1 MLLTYESDEQIF
13 IARSQYHEKDIV
25 KSAGGFRWH
34 STKKYWWTK
43 FLDGPLNLIDYLD
56 ESATKHLI
64 SMTGENIE
72 KLQASTMADSD
83 FEVPAP
89 EGLKYRPF
97 QRAGVAFIEKT
108 NGRTLV
114 GDEMGLGKTIE
125 ALGYCNLHPEFKKIL
140 VICPASLKANWRREA
155 QKWLIHD
162 TKMLI
167 MEGSFY
173 GRIDK
178 DPDVRQM
185 VIVNYDVLH
194 RREDL
199 LQDWDLVIADECHKI
214 KNPKAKRT
222 KAFLD
227 ICIPADHVVALT
239 GTPILNRP
247 LELWNIIHLLD
258 PKAWEHLRAF
268 KNRYCWD
275 DDTGTYNGKR
285 NLEELQEKLRTSVMI
300 RRFKS
305 QVLAEL
311 PDKQY
316 TVIEVESDANVKM
329 LEEQIMTFIDRDALD
344 TLLHADKEDSKT
356 KSMTFFNIFGEQ
368 QPFEL
373 ISKFRHAAAIAKLST
388 VIEYTQELLEDA
400 DKVIVF
406 AHHKV
411 IQQALLQKFPDAAYI
426 RGGMPNDERQAQVDK
441 FQEDPNCHVFIGSLK
456 AASEGITLTAA
467 SQVVMAEIDWTPAAM
482 QQAEDRAHRIGQRDM
497 VNIHML
503 ITGGIEGWI
512 AQLVAEKE
520 EIIEASVGAN
530 SDAMDPRLDE
540 LKKKMQSLHGHLG
553 KAKDIALE
561 QSRQDAEQAKVRK
574 HKMAAAYAEA
584 GITDKKME
592 TAQEMCRYLSS
603 VCDGAA
609 AEDGTGF
616 NKFDSQFGKSL
627 AGKDFWT
634 VKMYL
639 SVTKMMRKY
648 KGQLPAHQYEVVYG
662 G

>member
-1 MLLTYESDEQIF
+1 MLLTYDSAEQIYT
-13 IARSQYHEKDIV
+13 AKTQYHEKDIV

-34 STKKYWWTK
+34 PTKKCWWTK
-43 FLDGPLNLIDYLD
+43 FNDGPLNLIDYLD

-64 SMTGENIE
+64 SVTGENIE

-83 FEVPAP
+83 FAVPANN
-89 EGLKYRPF
+89 GLKYRPF
-97 QRAGVAFIEKT
+97 QRAGVAFIERT
-108 NGRTLV
+108 NGRTLI
-114 GDEMGLGKTIE
+114 GDEMGLGKTIQ
-125 ALGYCNLHPEFKKIL
+125 ALGYLNLHPDFKKIL
-140 VICPASLKANWRREA
+140 VICPASLKANWRRES
-155 QKWLIHD
+155 QKWLTQE
-162 TKMLI
+162 TKITI
-167 MEGSFY
+167 MEGSYY
-173 GRIDK
+173 GRADK

-199 LQDWDLVIADECHKI
+199 LADWDCVIVDECHKI

-222 KAFLD
+222 QAFLN
-227 ICIPADHVVALT
+227 ICENVQSVVALT

-247 LELWNIIHLLD
+247 LELWNIISLLD
-258 PKAWEHLRAF
+258 PKAFDNQRAF

-275 DDTGTYNGKR
+275 DATRTYNGQR
-285 NLEELQEKLRTSVMI
+285 NLDELQEKLRTSVMI

-329 LEEQIMTFIDRDALD
+329 LEEQIMDFVDREALD
-344 TLLHADKEDSKT
+344 TLLHADKEDSKA

-388 VIEYTQELLEDA
+388 VIEYTTELLEETE
-400 DKVIVF
+400 KVIVF
-406 AHHKV
+406 AHHRV
-411 IQQALLQKFPDAAYI
+411 IQEALVEKFENAAYI
-426 RGGMPNDERQAQVDK
+426 KGGMPNEERQSQVDK
-441 FQEDPNCHVFIGSLK
+441 FQNDPDCRVFVGSIK

-467 SQVVMAEIDWTPAAM
+467 SNVVMAEIDWTPAAM
-482 QQAEDRAHRIGQRDM
+482 QQAEDRAHRIGQKDM
-497 VNIHML
+497 VNVHML

-530 SDAMDPRLDE
+530 EEAMDPRLDE
-540 LKKKMQSLHGHLG
+540 LKEKMQSLHRHLE
-553 KAKDIALE
+553 KAKEVALE
-561 QSRQDAEQAKVRK
+561 QARIE
-574 HKMAAAYAEA
+574 AEA
-584 GITDKKME
+584 AKMKKRKLEAAWAEYGITTEKMDA
-592 TAQEMCRYLSS
+592 AQSMCQYLAS

-609 AEDGTGF
+609 AEDGQGF
-616 NKFDSQFGKSL
+616 NKFDSQFGKDL
-627 AGKDFWT
+627 ASKPVWT
-634 VKMYL
+634 PKMYL
-639 SVTKMMRKY
+639 AVTKMMRKY
-648 KGQLPAHQYEVVYG
+648 KGQLSVHQYEVVYG